1 MTLTNTQEATR
12 IDGLIFDLDGT
23 LLDRAVVFTRVAVE
37 FYDEHLR
44 NPTSLTRDEAVD
56 MMVRWDGDGYNDRE
70 WMLAQWLSQW
80 PDTSLDMGSL
90 QAWYRSAME
99 RQIDP
104 EVEIIEFLAR
114 LNYLGVP
121 WGIVTN
127 GGTSQRGKCKAAGL
141 EQIAPFIIVSGEVGY
156 EKPDLRIFRDALT
169 ATRLST
175 PERLMFVGDNP
186 VADIDGAKCFGM
198 LAAWIR
204 RGRQY
209 PRGLL
214 LPDYIIDHVL
224 EVRNITNI

>member
-1 MTLTNTQEATR
+1 MSTTR

-23 LLDRAVVFTRVAVE
+23 LLDRAVVFTRVAGE

-56 MMVRWDGDGYNDRE
+56 MMVRWDGDGYADRE

-80 PDTSLDMGSL
+80 PDTSLDTGSL
-90 QAWYRSAME
+90 QAWYRSTME
-99 RQIDP
+99 RQIDT
-104 EVEIIEFLAR
+104 EVEIIEFLAQ
-114 LNYLGVP
+114 LNCLGVP

-127 GGTSQRGKCKAAGL
+127 GGAGQRGKCNAAGL
-141 EQIAPFIIVSGEVGY
+141 EQIAPFIIVSCEVGY
-156 EKPDLRIFRDALT
+156 EKPDPRIFRDALEATGLT
-169 ATRLST
+169 APGRV
-175 PERLMFVGDNP
+175 MFVGDNP
-186 VADIDGAKCFGM
+186 VADIDGAKRFGM

-209 PRGLL
+209 PRGRL